1 MSAKTCMTPLQV
13 GSRVEVWERR
23 GQSERLCYV
32 GVITAE
38 DGRFFQVRVEPDSI
52 SAESFQCSDLKQCDN
67 TRRCLKAVQS

>member
-1 MSAKTCMTPLQV
+1 MSALQV

-38 DGRFFQVRVEPDSI
+38 WPRCQAWDH
-52 SAESFQCSDLKQCDN
+52 DL
-67 TRRCLKAVQS
+67 RRRA

>member
-1 MSAKTCMTPLQV
+1 MSLLQV

-38 DGRFFQVRVEPDSI
+38 DEQHVQVRTHLSAI
-52 SAESFQCSDLKQCDN
+52 SAQIFRRSDMQQDDN
-67 TRRCLKAVQS
+67 ARRYLKAVQS